1 MILKFASYRNGSI
14 IHGCICLRSGEPIG
28 LQVTIRADAMI
39 DYRILSKNSAGFLL
53 IIHKPRRNN

>member
-39 DYRILSKNSAGFLL
+39 DYHILSKNSAGFF
-53 IIHKPRRNN
+53 INYS